1 MPTILVRAAVAQ
13 DATTFLRLIEAL
25 AEYESLTPPDA
36 DARARLLRDAFGDKR
51 RIEAWLV
58 EVDGEAAGYAIV
70 FETYSSFLALPT
82 LYLEVIIVLPSY
94 RGCGAG
100 KTLFLAMARLARE
113 RNCGRM
119 EWTVLD
125 WNRLALDF
133 YDRLGAQHM
142 REWMLYRLT
151 AEDLATLTD
160 E

>member
-1 MPTILVRAAVAQ
+1 MPNVIVRAAEAE
-13 DATTFLRLIEAL
+13 DSRTFLRLIEAL

-36 DARARLLRDAFGDKR
+36 DAQERLLRDAFGEKR

-58 EVDGEAAGYAIV
+58 EVDGVAAGYAIV

-82 LYLEVIIVLPSY
+82 LYLEDIFVLPSY

-100 KTLFLAMARLARE
+100 KALFLALARLARE

-133 YDRLGAQHM
+133 YERLGARHM
-142 REWMLYRLT
+142 REWLLYRLT
-151 AEDLATLTD
+151 AEDLAALG